1 MNIFLFNSDYLPL
14 ILYSLWWLLIFCFYL
29 LKKEKSLKF
38 LKFSLL
44 VFLLVTLLGLASQA
58 LEIYLSY
65 HNSSLKF
72 LLPSHSDFYWT
83 KVTQL
88 IVSANISAVLA
99 LIFSFFIFLFIKKTR
114 QEILD
119 AFDGFLISFSLLVLG
134 WPNFLLFL
142 FILILLTVL
151 GSIVSVIAKKK
162 SINERFVITPYIPLA
177 FLLVLWFGSSLAT
190 ITTLYKI
197 RF

>member
-1 MNIFLFNSDYLPL
+1 MDIFRFNINYFPQ
-14 ILYSLWWLLIFCFYL
+14 ILYSLWWLFIFCFYL
-29 LKKEKSLKF
+29 LKKEKSLRF
-38 LKFSLL
+38 LKLSLL
-44 VFLLVTLLGLASQA
+44 VFLLVTLSGLVNRA

-65 HNSSLKF
+65 HNSIFSD
-72 LLPSHSDFYWT
+72 LLSHTDFYWI

-88 IVSANISAVLA
+88 IVTTSISAGLA
-99 LIFSFFIFLFIKKTR
+99 LVFSFFIFLFIKKTR

-119 AFDGFLISFSLLVLG
+119 AVDGFLISFGLLVLG

-142 FILILLTVL
+142 FLLILLTIL
-151 GSIVSVIAKKK
+151 GSIISVLAKKK
-162 SINERFVITPYIPLA
+162 SLNDRFVITPYIPLA
-177 FLLVLWFGSSLAT
+177 FLAILWFGSYLAT